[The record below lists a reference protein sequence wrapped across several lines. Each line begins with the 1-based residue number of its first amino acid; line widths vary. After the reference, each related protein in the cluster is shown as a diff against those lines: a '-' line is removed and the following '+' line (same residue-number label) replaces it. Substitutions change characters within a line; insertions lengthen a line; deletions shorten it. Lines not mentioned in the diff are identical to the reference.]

1 MDKTQIRKCNKIS
14 EHYGLNT
21 QEFQTVSEIME
32 LGEVLTRRP
41 GQRDSSWKGKLL
53 DEMADVTIMIRQL
66 RLLYDISDYDFNEK
80 VNEKLDRQL
89 ERMKH
94 E

>member
-21 QEFQTVSEIME
+21 QEFQSISELME

-41 GQRDSSWKGKLL
+41 GQRDNTWKEKLL

-66 RLLYDISDYDFNEK
+66 RLLYDISDYDFSK
-80 VNEKLDRQL
+80 KIDEKLDRQL
-89 ERMKH
+89 ERMKN

>member
-1 MDKTQIRKCNKIS
+1 MTNKQVTKCVKIA

-21 QEFQTVSEIME
+21 QEFQSISELME

-89 ERMKH
+89 ERMKN

>member
-1 MDKTQIRKCNKIS
+1 MTNKQVTKCVKIA

-21 QEFQTVSEIME
+21 QEFQSISELME

-41 GQRDSSWKGKLL
+41 GQRDNTWKGKLL

-66 RLLYDISDYDFNEK
+66 RLLYDISDYDFSK
-80 VNEKLDRQL
+80 KIDEKLDRQL
-89 ERMKH
+89 ERMKN